1 MKTKKYLSEQANK
14 AMFSLLRKIRN
25 LNLPISLQIDLFDK
39 TIKLILLYGSE
50 IHGFGNIDIRTRT
63 SSIKFLK
70 YILNLKASTP
80 SFMVYGETGV
90 TPLAIDIKT
99 RIISFWTKITDIEK
113 NHIKTSTRVYLI
125 LKNLYHYKKL

>member
-1 MKTKKYLSEQANK
+1 
-14 AMFSLLRKIRN
+14 MFSLLRKIRN

-39 TIKLILLYGSE
+39 TIKPILLYGSE
-50 IHGFGNIDIRTRT
+50 IHGFGNIDILERVQL
-63 SSIKFLK
+63 KFLK

-113 NHIKTSTRVYLI
+113 KS
-125 LKNLYHYKKL
+125 LKNVYKSIFNTKKPLRTKQMQITVDEKC

>member
-39 TIKLILLYGSE
+39 MIKPILLYGSE
-50 IHGFGNIDIRTRT
+50 IHGFGNIDILERVQL
-63 SSIKFLK
+63 KFLK

-113 NHIKTSTRVYLI
+113 IT
-125 LKNLYHYKKL
+125 